1 MRVLLVDDQ
10 SVVRDTLRSILR
22 PYSEVDIVGEAT
34 DGEEAVV
41 KVAQLVLD
49 ALAVIHDENRDG
61 ELATNLMGC

>member
-49 ALAVIHDENRDG
+49 ALAVIHDENWDG

>member
-1 MRVLLVDDQ
+1 MRALLVDDQ